1 MIGRPIKL
9 IAFDLDGTLTESKQP
24 INNKTARFL
33 ASLANDYE
41 IAIVTGGTMEQIKTQ
56 VLDRLPNWV
65 QDKMHLMPC
74 SGAEYFRFGD
84 TLYRNF
90 ISKQERAVMVP
101 MVTGLLKQMGYWIE
115 NPAGDIIEDRG
126 SQITISALGQK
137 ANSKDKEDWDPYG
150 NKRRE
155 IRDAIKTMFPDYSVR
170 VGGLTSVD
178 ISMYGIDKEYA
189 IKELLEWN
197 QFEPSDVLYIGDK
210 FRPGE
215 NDYPALLA
223 GVTCLRVTSYT
234 DTPRIVGKYLG

>member
-1 MIGRPIKL
+1 MYKL

-24 INNKTARFL
+24 IDNKTARFL
-33 ASLANDYE
+33 TSLANDYE

-74 SGAEYFRFGD
+74 SGAEYFRFGE

-90 ISKQERAVMVP
+90 IAKKEKAVMIP
-101 MVTGLLKQMGYWIE
+101 MITGLLKQMGYWIE

-126 SQITISALGQK
+126 SQITISALGQNAK
-137 ANSKDKEDWDPYG
+137 IKDKEDWDPFG
-150 NKRRE
+150 TKRRQ
-155 IRDAIKTMFPDYSVR
+155 IRDVVKAMFPEYGVR

-178 ISMYGIDKEYA
+178 ISISNIDKEYA

-197 QFEPSDVLYIGDK
+197 QFETSEILYIGDR

-234 DTPRIVGKYLG
+234 DTPRIVGKYIG

>member
-1 MIGRPIKL
+1 MYKL

-24 INNKTARFL
+24 IDNKTARFL
-33 ASLANDYE
+33 TSLANDYE
-41 IAIVTGGTMEQIKTQ
+41 IAIITGGTMSQIQAQ
-56 VLDRLPNWV
+56 VLDRLPDWV

-74 SGAEYFRFGD
+74 SGAEYFRFGE

-90 ISKQERAVMVP
+90 IAKKEKAVMIP
-101 MVTGLLKQMGYWIE
+101 IITGLLKQMGYWIE

-137 ANSKDKEDWDPYG
+137 ATLKDKEDWDTFG
-150 NKRRE
+150 TKRRE
-155 IRDAIKTMFPDYSVR
+155 IRDAVKLMFPEYSVR

-178 ISMYGIDKEYA
+178 ISIANIDKEYA

-197 QFEPSDVLYIGDK
+197 QFETSEVLYIGDK

-223 GVTCLRVTSYT
+223 GVTCLRVTNHT
-234 DTPRIVGKYLG
+234 DTPRVVGKYLG